1 MARYSKEAQK
11 KFGNDYTIETH
22 LFRYNSLVPVTY
34 IVQQGDNAWNISQG
48 LGTSLENLQKL
59 NPNVNDFSK
68 LKIGQELIVDQVRFN
83 DEQDPC
89 ENECSDN

>member
-1 MARYSKEAQK
+1 MGAQSIKLIKLLELEEIKSATKTGLKNGLSQLARYAKEAQK

-48 LGTSLENLQKL
+48 LGTSLEN
-59 NPNVNDFSK
+59 
-68 LKIGQELIVDQVRFN
+68 
-83 DEQDPC
+83 PC
-89 ENECSDN
+89 WA